1 MVNTSGIPVEYQGWQ
16 RGRHG
21 PGGKILAMG
30 LTRMLLIPF
39 SVGLVS
45 TILVVSLLT
54 FSGAMAQEADT
65 EGFYDI
71 EELERLIQI
80 ARESGFS
87 QEEIAE
93 ITIED
98 NGKVINALE
107 YLEAQKIKRR
117 LADEKAREKAAKKY
131 LTIQDILREL
141 AKDTQGDI
149 DQLRDE
155 SVFTD

>member
-1 MVNTSGIPVEYQGWQ
+1 
-16 RGRHG
+16 
-21 PGGKILAMG
+21 MG
-30 LTRMLLIPF
+30 LTRILLIPF
-39 SVGLVS
+39 SIGLVS

-54 FSGAMAQEADT
+54 FSGAMAQEVDL
-65 EGFYDI
+65 EGFYDL

-149 DQLRDE
+149 EQLRDE